1 MQPILTIHKN
11 AIANVC
17 SLFGVKK
24 MYAFGSAV
32 REDFHE
38 HSDVDFLVEFAM
50 PDKDPIKAF
59 DIYLQ
64 FKNQLEQIVSRKV
77 DVLQMNEITNP
88 YLRHF
93 INQEKQLVYG

>member
-17 SLFGVKK
+17 RLFGVKK

-38 HSDVDFLVEFAM
+38 NSDVDFLVEFAV

-64 FKNQLEQIVSRKV
+64 LKEELEQVVQRKV
-77 DVLQMNEITNP
+77 DVLQLNDITNP
-88 YLRHF
+88 YLKYF
-93 INQEKQLVYG
+93 INQEKQLIYG